1 MADVARTAAFEALK
15 RVEKDGAFSNLA
27 VARLRDL
34 SPVDNGFA
42 TALVMGVLETR
53 RALDHLIGLYAKKP
67 PEGDLL
73 LLLRMGAYQLFYMD
87 RVPDS
92 AACNETVKLAKRF
105 CGEKRAGFANA
116 VLRSLCREKEGAR
129 VSLES
134 APGEIRYSF
143 GDGVASL
150 LKEQYPLEADA
161 IMEGFCKRQPLHL
174 RVNPLKADPKEL
186 AESLSAVAEGT
197 MVTVEENQADAVKG
211 LAHGTYFV
219 QGYGSQMAVKLLG
232 AKAGDFVIDVCACPG
247 GKSLG
252 AAMDMENDGRILSM
266 DLHGNKLP
274 LIEKSAKRLGIDIIE
289 TKQHDGRKA
298 EPSLEGLADKVI
310 CDVPCS
316 GLGVVGAK
324 PEIRYKDP
332 AEFAGLYTTQRE
344 ILAAASSYVKEGGCL
359 VYSTCTLNKKENEE
373 VVKDFLDG
381 NTDFVLEEEHT
392 WLPIHGGTEGFYA
405 ARLVRTHGK
414 S

>member
-15 RVEKDGAFSNLA
+15 RVEKDSAFSNLA
-27 VARLRDL
+27 TAKLREL

-53 RALDHLIGLYAKKP
+53 RALDHLICLHAKKL

-73 LLLRMGAYQLFYMD
+73 TLLRLGIYQLFYMD

-116 VLRSLCREKEGAR
+116 VLRSLCREKDAA
-129 VSLES
+129 VASLEE
-134 APGEIRYSF
+134 APPEIRYSF

-150 LKEQYPLEADA
+150 LKGQYPNEWEDILK
-161 IMEGFCKRQPLHL
+161 GFCQKQPLTL
-174 RVNPLKADPKEL
+174 RVNTLRTTPQEV
-186 AESLSAVAEGT
+186 AERFGATAEGT
-197 MVTVEENQADAVKG
+197 MVTLWENQAEAVKQISEG
-211 LAHGTYFV
+211 NYFV
-219 QGYGSQMAVKLLG
+219 QGHGSQMAVKMLDPKPG
-232 AKAGDFVIDVCACPG
+232 HFVVDVCACPG

-252 AAMDMENDGRILSM
+252 AAIAMENRGKVLSM

-274 LIEKSAKRLGIDIIE
+274 LIQKSAKTLGITIIE
-289 TKQHDGRKA
+289 TKQHDGRMA
-298 EPSLEGLADKVI
+298 ELSLAGMADCVI

-344 ILAAASSYVKEGGCL
+344 ILKAASTYVKDGGCL
-359 VYSTCTLNKKENEE
+359 VYSTCTLNKIENEE
-373 VVKDFLDG
+373 VVKNFLATHSEFTLDA
-381 NTDFVLEEEHT
+381 EHT
-392 WLPIHGGTEGFYA
+392 WLPVGDGTEGFYA
-405 ARLVRTHGK
+405 ARLLK
-414 S
+414 KNDEN

>member
-27 VARLRDL
+27 TAKLREL

-53 RALDHLIGLYAKKP
+53 RALDHLITLYAKKL

-73 LLLRMGAYQLFYMD
+73 TLLRLGVYQLFYMD

-116 VLRSLCREKEGAR
+116 VLRSLCREKDAAKA
-129 VSLES
+129 SLNS
-134 APGEIRYSF
+134 APAQIRYSF
-143 GDGVASL
+143 GDGITSL
-150 LKEQYPLEADA
+150 LKEQYPVEWEA
-161 IMEGFCKRQPLHL
+161 ILEGFCKRLPLTL
-174 RVNPLKADPKEL
+174 RVNTQKATP
-186 AESLSAVAEGT
+186 AEVAEAFSATAEGE
-197 MVTVEENQADAVKG
+197 TVVLWEGQAEAVKG
-211 LAHGTYFV
+211 LARGEYFV
-219 QGYGSQMAVKLLG
+219 QGYGSQMAVKLLDP
-232 AKAGDFVIDVCACPG
+232 KPGDHVVDVCACPG

-252 AAMDMENDGRILSM
+252 AAITMKNQGKILSM

-274 LIEKSAKRLGIDIIE
+274 LIQKSAKLLGIDIIE
-289 TKQHDGRKA
+289 TKQHDGRR
-298 EPSLEGLADKVI
+298 ADPALVGMADCVI

-316 GLGVVGAK
+316 GLGVMGAK

-332 AEFAGLYTTQRE
+332 AEFAGLYATQRE
-344 ILAAASSYVKEGGCL
+344 ILDSASSYVKDGGRL
-359 VYSTCTLNKKENEE
+359 VYSTCTLNKLENEE
-373 VVKDFLDG
+373 VVKDFLAVHG
-381 NTDFVLEEEHT
+381 EFALTEEHT
-392 WLPIHGGTEGFYA
+392 WLPVGDGTEGFYA
-405 ARLVRTHGK
+405 ARLEKKHGEN
-414 S
+414 

>member
-1 MADVARTAAFEALK
+1 MADIARTTAFETLK
-15 RVEKDGAFSNLA
+15 RIEKDGAFSNLA
-27 VARLRDL
+27 TARLREL

-53 RALDHLIGLYAKKP
+53 RALDHLIGLYAKKL

-73 LLLRMGAYQLFYMD
+73 LLLRLGAYQLFYMD

-116 VLRSLCREKEGAR
+116 VLRSLCREKNAAQ
-129 VSLES
+129 STLDS
-134 APGEIRYSF
+134 APPEIRYSF

-150 LKEQYPLEADA
+150 LKEQYPAKWEA
-161 IMEGFCKRQPLHL
+161 ILEGFCRKQPLIL
-174 RVNPLKADPKEL
+174 RINTIKAN
-186 AESLSAVAEGT
+186 AEEIAARYSSTANGNTVTLWEHQAE
-197 MVTVEENQADAVKG
+197 AIKG
-211 LAHGTYFV
+211 LECGEYFV
-219 QGYGSQMAVKLLG
+219 QGYGSQMAVQMLDPHSE
-232 AKAGDFVIDVCACPG
+232 DFLIDVCACPG

-252 AAMDMENDGRILSM
+252 AAIAMENRGRILSM

-274 LIEKSAKRLGIDIIE
+274 LIQKSGKLLGIDIIE
-289 TKQHDGRKA
+289 TKQHDGRRA
-298 EPSLEGLADKVI
+298 DPSLAGTADRVI

-316 GLGVVGAK
+316 GLGVIGAK

-332 AEFAGLYTTQRE
+332 AEFEGLYNTQRE
-344 ILAAASSYVKEGGCL
+344 ILASAASYLKEGGCL

-373 VVKDFLDG
+373 VVKDFLSAHRA
-381 NTDFVLEEEHT
+381 FVLEEEHT
-392 WLPIHGGTEGFYA
+392 WLPIGECSEGFYA
-405 ARLVRTHGK
+405 AKLVKKHDED
-414 S
+414 

>member
-27 VARLRDL
+27 TAKLREL

-53 RALDHLIGLYAKKP
+53 RALDHLICLYAKKL

-73 LLLRMGAYQLFYMD
+73 TLLRLGVYQLFYMD
-87 RVPDS
+87 RVPES
-92 AACNETVKLAKRF
+92 AACNETVRLAKRF

-116 VLRSLCREKEGAR
+116 VLRSLCRERDAA
-129 VSLES
+129 VASLDD
-134 APGEIRYSF
+134 APPEIRYSF
-143 GDGVASL
+143 GDGVTSL
-150 LKEQYPLEADA
+150 LKEQYPHEWEEILK
-161 IMEGFCKRQPLHL
+161 GFCQKQPLTL
-174 RVNPLKADPKEL
+174 RVNTLKV
-186 AESLSAVAEGT
+186 SAGEVAARYNAAAEGT
-197 MVTVEENQADAVKG
+197 MVTLWENQAEAVKQIPEG
-211 LAHGTYFV
+211 EYFV
-219 QGYGSQMAVKLLG
+219 QGYGSQMAVKML
-232 AKAGDFVIDVCACPG
+232 DPRPNHFVVDVCACPG

-252 AAMDMENDGRILSM
+252 AAIAMENLGKVLSM

-274 LIEKSAKRLGIDIIE
+274 LIQKSAKTLGITIIE

-298 EPSLEGLADKVI
+298 DPSLAGRADRVI

-332 AEFAGLYTTQRE
+332 AEFAGLYATQRE
-344 ILAAASSYVKEGGCL
+344 ILRAVSTYVNEGGCL
-359 VYSTCTLNKKENEE
+359 VYSTCTLNKLENEE
-373 VVKDFLDG
+373 VVKDFLAHTEG
-381 NTDFVLEEEHT
+381 FVLQEEHT
-392 WLPIHGGTEGFYA
+392 WLPVGDGREGFYA
-405 ARLVRTHGK
+405 ARLMKKNGEN
-414 S
+414 